1 MTNTDKRIKIITL
14 ANDLRELID
23 SRGDLQMAM
32 RHLFSGEA
40 SMENDNDFQIVV
52 YTGHT
57 TEHMNDGS
65 PVISLDDQS
74 PINLG

>member
-1 MTNTDKRIKIITL
+1 MTNTDKKIKIITL
-14 ANDLRELID
+14 ANDLRELIE
-23 SRGDLQMAM
+23 SRGDLQVAM
-32 RHLFSGEA
+32 RHLFRGDA

-57 TEHMNDGS
+57 TDHMNDGS
-65 PVISLDDQS
+65 PVIALSDLK

>member
-23 SRGDLQMAM
+23 SRGDLQVAM
-32 RHLFSGEA
+32 RHLFRAEA

-57 TEHMNDGS
+57 TDHMNDGS
-65 PVISLDDQS
+65 PVIALSDLK

>member
-1 MTNTDKRIKIITL
+1 
-14 ANDLRELID
+14 
-23 SRGDLQMAM
+23 
-32 RHLFSGEA
+32 
-40 SMENDNDFQIVV
+40 METDNDFQIVV

-65 PVISLDDQS
+65 PVVSLDELY

>member
-1 MTNTDKRIKIITL
+1 MTNTDKKIKIITL
-14 ANDLRELID
+14 ANDLRELIE
-23 SRGDLQMAM
+23 SRGDLQVAM

-40 SMENDNDFQIVV
+40 SMEDDNDFQIVV

>member
-1 MTNTDKRIKIITL
+1 MTNTDKKIKIITL

-23 SRGDLQMAM
+23 SRGDLQVAM
-32 RHLFSGEA
+32 RHLFRAEA

-57 TEHMNDGS
+57 TDHMNDRS
-65 PVISLDDQS
+65 PVIALSDLK

>member
-1 MTNTDKRIKIITL
+1 MTNTDKKIKIITL
-14 ANDLRELID
+14 ANDLRELIE
-23 SRGDLQMAM
+23 SRGDLQVAM
-32 RHLFSGEA
+32 RHLFRAEA

-57 TEHMNDGS
+57 TDHMNDGS
-65 PVISLDDQS
+65 PVIARSDLK

>member
-1 MTNTDKRIKIITL
+1 MTSTDKKIKIITL
-14 ANDLRELID
+14 ANDLRELIE
-23 SRGDLQMAM
+23 SRGDLQVAM

-57 TEHMNDGS
+57 TDHMNDGS
-65 PVISLDDQS
+65 PVIALRDLK

>member
-1 MTNTDKRIKIITL
+1 MTNTDKQVKIITL
-14 ANDLRELID
+14 ANDLRELIE
-23 SRGDLQMAM
+23 SRGDLQVAM
-32 RHLFSGEA
+32 HSLFRGDA
-40 SMENDNDFQIVV
+40 SMETDNDFQIVV

-65 PVISLDDQS
+65 PVISLDNQS

>member
-1 MTNTDKRIKIITL
+1 MTNTDKKIKIITL
-14 ANDLRELID
+14 ANDLREQIED
-23 SRGDLQMAM
+23 RGDLQMAM

-57 TEHMNDGS
+57 TDHMNDGS
-65 PVISLDDQS
+65 PVIALSDLK

>member
-1 MTNTDKRIKIITL
+1 MTNTDKKIKIITL

-23 SRGDLQMAM
+23 SRGDLQVAM
-32 RHLFSGEA
+32 RHLFRAEA

-57 TEHMNDGS
+57 TDHMNDGS
-65 PVISLDDQS
+65 PVIALSDLK

>member
-14 ANDLRELID
+14 ANDLREFIED
-23 SRGDLQMAM
+23 RGDLQMAM
-32 RHLFSGEA
+32 RHLFRGEA
-40 SMENDNDFQIVV
+40 SMETDNDFQIVV

-65 PVISLDDQS
+65 PVISLDNQS

>member
-1 MTNTDKRIKIITL
+1 MTNTDKKIKIITL

-23 SRGDLQMAM
+23 SRGDLQVAM
-32 RHLFSGEA
+32 RHLFCGEA
-40 SMENDNDFQIVV
+40 SMETDNDFQIVV

-74 PINLG
+74 PISLG

>member
-1 MTNTDKRIKIITL
+1 MTNTDKKIKIITL
-14 ANDLRELID
+14 ANALRELIE
-23 SRGDLQMAM
+23 SRGDLQVAM
-32 RHLFSGEA
+32 RHLFRAEA

-57 TEHMNDGS
+57 TDHMNDGS
-65 PVISLDDQS
+65 PVIALRDLK